1 MEMKELNV
9 TNASEIQQLN
19 SEEGN
24 EDLDHLR
31 IDLLRKRIQEQEK
44 SGQKYLIFVVALPL
58 IGVIALSILGGLH
71 VFLVYFSWFL
81 DHVIYLKLRRK

>member
-1 MEMKELNV
+1 MLEMKKL
-9 TNASEIQQLN
+9 NASEIQQLN
-19 SEEGN
+19 SGKGN

-58 IGVIALSILGGLH
+58 FGVIALSILGGLH
-71 VFLVYFSWFL
+71 VVLFTSVGSW
-81 DHVIYLKLRRK
+81 VT

>member
-1 MEMKELNV
+1 MKELNV

-19 SEEGN
+19 PEEGN

-31 IDLLRKRIQEQEK
+31 IELLRKRIQEQEK
-44 SGQKYLIFVVALPL
+44 SGQKYLTFVVALPL

-71 VFLVYFSWFL
+71 VLILVYFSWFL

>member
-1 MEMKELNV
+1 MI

-24 EDLDHLR
+24 VDLDNLR
-31 IDLLRKRIQEQEK
+31 IDLLRKRIEEQEK

-58 IGVIALSILGGLH
+58 FGVIALSILGGLH
-71 VFLVYFSWFL
+71 VLILVYFSWFL
-81 DHVIYLKLRRK
+81 DHVIYLKLRRE